1 MADMQ
6 FGLMMRAQFPPGDDM
21 RARFAEL
28 CEQARLANRLG
39 FASLTKGMHYS
50 AAPWHDFQ
58 QMPFL
63 ARIMAEAPDL
73 RLNFGLVLLSLH
85 KPLDLAEQIATVDVM
100 SGGKVILGVALGYR
114 DVEYLAFGTTQK
126 ERVKRFEENLVA
138 IKRLWTED
146 TVDMVG
152 SHFTLD
158 GASLGT
164 KPVQAPHPPIWIG
177 ANADPAIR
185 RAARL
190 GDCWYVNP
198 HNRIDTIVR
207 QTEVYRRALDEY
219 GKPFPKEF
227 PARREVFVARSR
239 EEAIR
244 LCAPYLS
251 AKYEAYQQW
260 GQNKAMPAGD
270 DDLGLEFDDLIR
282 DRFLLG
288 SPDEVAGQMLALHQA
303 TGVNHLIMSVQ
314 WPGMPQSLVLDE
326 LQMLADEVFP
336 RVRQS

>member
-6 FGLMMRAQFPPGDDM
+6 FGLMMRAQFPAGDDM
-21 RARFAEL
+21 QARFAEL

-39 FASLTKGMHYS
+39 YASITKGMHYS
-50 AAPWHDFQ
+50 AAPWRDLQ
-58 QMPFL
+58 QFPFL
-63 ARIMAEAPDL
+63 SRIMAEAPAL

-85 KPLDLAEQIATVDVM
+85 KPLDVAEQIATVDVM

-126 ERVKRFEENLVA
+126 ERVKRFEENLIA

-152 SHFTLD
+152 SHFTLE
-158 GASLGT
+158 GASVGT
-164 KPVQAPHPPIWIG
+164 KPVQKPHPPIWIG

-190 GDCWYVNP
+190 GDCWYANP

-207 QTEVYRRALDEY
+207 QTEVYKRALDEF

-227 PARREVFVARSR
+227 PARREVFVAKSR
-239 EEAIR
+239 AEAIR

-251 AKYEAYQQW
+251 AKYQAYNAW
-260 GQNKAMPAGD
+260 GQGQAMPED
-270 DDLGLEFDDLIR
+270 DRDLGAEFDDLIR

-288 SPDEVAGQMLALHQA
+288 SPDEVAGQMLALHRA
-303 TGVNHLIMSVQ
+303 TGINHLIMSVQ
-314 WPGMPQSLVLDE
+314 WPGMPQSMALDQI
-326 LQMLADEVFP
+326 QMLAEEVFP
-336 RVRQS
+336 RVRRG

>member
-21 RARFAEL
+21 RARFGEL
-28 CEQARLANRLG
+28 VEQARLANALG
-39 FASLTKGMHYS
+39 YASITKGMHYS
-50 AAPWHDFQ
+50 AAPWRDLQ
-58 QMPFL
+58 QFPFL
-63 ARIMAEAPDL
+63 SRIMAEAPAL

-85 KPLDLAEQIATVDVM
+85 KPLDIAEQIATVDVM
-100 SGGKVILGVALGYR
+100 SGGKAIFGAALGYR
-114 DVEYLAFGTTQK
+114 DVEYLAFGTTRK
-126 ERVKRFEENLVA
+126 ARVKRFEENLEA

-146 TVDMVG
+146 AVDKVG
-152 SHFTLD
+152 SHFTLE
-158 GASLGT
+158 GASPGT
-164 KPVQAPHPPIWIG
+164 KPLQKPHPPIWIG

-207 QTEVYRRALDEY
+207 QVEVYRRALDEC
-219 GKPFPKEF
+219 GKPFPREF
-227 PARREVFVARSR
+227 PARREVFVAPSR
-239 EEAIR
+239 AEAIR

-251 AKYEAYQQW
+251 AKYRTYNQW
-260 GQNKAMPAGD
+260 GQGQAMPEGD
-270 DDLGLEFDDLIR
+270 NDLGADFDDLLR

-288 SPDEVAGQMLALHQA
+288 SPDEVAEQMLALQRA
-303 TGVNHLIMSVQ
+303 TGINHLIMSVQ

-326 LQMLADEVFP
+326 LHMLAEEVFP
-336 RVRQS
+336 RVRSA

>member
-1 MADMQ
+1 MADVQ
-6 FGLMMRAQFPPGDDM
+6 FGLMMRAQFPAGDDM
-21 RARFAEL
+21 QARFSEL

-39 FASLTKGMHYS
+39 FASITKGMHYS
-50 AAPWHDFQ
+50 AAPWRDLQ
-58 QMPFL
+58 QFPFL
-63 ARIMAEAPDL
+63 SRIMAEAPSL

-85 KPLDLAEQIATVDVM
+85 KPLDVAEQIATVDVM

-126 ERVKRFEENLVA
+126 ERVRRFEENLVA

-158 GASLGT
+158 GASVGT
-164 KPVQAPHPPIWIG
+164 RPVQKPHPPIWIG

-207 QTEVYRRALDEY
+207 QTEVYRRALDEF
-219 GKPFPKEF
+219 GKPFPAEF
-227 PARREVFVARSR
+227 PARREVFVATSR
-239 EEAIR
+239 AEAIR

-251 AKYEAYQQW
+251 AKYQAYDAW
-260 GQNKAMPAGD
+260 GQGQAMPED
-270 DDLGLEFDDLIR
+270 DRDLGAEFDDLIR

-288 SPDEVAGQMLALHQA
+288 SPDEVAEQMLALHRA
-303 TGVNHLIMSVQ
+303 TGINHLIMSVQ
-314 WPGMPQSLVLDE
+314 WPGMPQRMVLDE
-326 LQMLADEVFP
+326 LHLLAEEVFP
-336 RVRQS
+336 RVRRG